1 MARVKKKKAAT
12 APDGFPEKVWNKLS
26 ETWRDAAQSKQT
38 EELEQD
44 IIKAV
49 RNMSNT
55 SFDMN
60 NDNKLKA
67 MQDEVK
73 ELKSFYTETI
83 SIEKAKVDFCVYL
96 FNTRGVAPSQ
106 STKDA
111 VKSAAKADDGEEAN

>member
-1 MARVKKKKAAT
+1 MARMKKKAST
-12 APDGFPEKVWNKLS
+12 APDGFPEKSWNKLS
-26 ETWRDAAQSKQT
+26 ETWRDAAQAKQT

-60 NDNKLKA
+60 NDEKLKIL
-67 MQDEVK
+67 QEEVK
-73 ELKSFYTETI
+73 ELKGAYTETI
-83 SIEKAKVDFCVYL
+83 SSEKAKVDFCVYL
-96 FNTRGVAPSQ
+96 FNTRGVAPSK

-111 VKSAAKADDGEEAN
+111 VKSAAEADDGEEAN

>member
-1 MARVKKKKAAT
+1 MAKMKKKAST
-12 APDGFPEKVWNKLS
+12 APDGFPEKSWNKLS
-26 ETWRDAAQSKQT
+26 ETWRDAAQAKQT

-49 RNMSNT
+49 RNMANV

-60 NDNKLKA
+60 NDDKLKIL
-67 MQDEVK
+67 QEEVK
-73 ELKSFYTETI
+73 ELKSSYTETI
-83 SIEKAKVDFCVYL
+83 ASEKAKVDFCVYL

-111 VKSAAKADDGEEAN
+111 VKNAENDDGEEAN